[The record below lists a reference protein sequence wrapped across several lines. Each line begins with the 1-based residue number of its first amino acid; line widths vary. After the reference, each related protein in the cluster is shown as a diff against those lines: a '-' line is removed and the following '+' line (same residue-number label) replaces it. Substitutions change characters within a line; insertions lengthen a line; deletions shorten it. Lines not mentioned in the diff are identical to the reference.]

1 MKFRHTIVWTL
12 ILLLTL
18 GLLFVAGCGGGGGTK
33 TTEQTPT
40 TGGNE
45 GATSEPSPNPEK
57 IVRINASLPLNPD
70 PAVGASS
77 IDSAMVFNV
86 YDALVF
92 PDIDGTILP
101 HVATEWE
108 TSEDGLTYTF
118 HLRDDVKF
126 HDGSLLTA
134 EDVAFSMNRALVI
147 GQGFSY
153 LWTAYV
159 QDAEALDDVTVQI
172 NMKQTYGPFVAT
184 LVRLGILNKDLVLEN
199 KKDGSYGEFG
209 DYGMAWL
216 TTHDAGSGPYMIGDI
231 NVSEYVKCTKF
242 ADYWQPWGENA
253 PEGYTVQAVNDTAT
267 VRTLMSNQE
276 LEITDE
282 WQAQDSLQAMDAM
295 DGIDL
300 TYMYTG
306 ALANFEM
313 NTKKAP
319 TDDVHLRKALAYLYD
334 YNTATQYIY
343 PGTKQAVGNVSASYQ
358 GHNPDVTLY
367 TYDEEKAKA
376 ELALSKYA
384 DTIGDYTIEMH
395 YSADVPDEEKL
406 CLLLQEA
413 AAKLGVKMTITATPW
428 TTMISE
434 AASPETTP
442 HIMVMMPSDSYSEAG
457 AVLSLRY
464 HSSTT
469 GTFQQYEWL
478 QNAEIDAAIEAALGE
493 LDKDTRLEMYKQI
506 QADIADLCP
515 TISILE
521 WPEQRCYQS
530 GYLYWP
536 EAEAEINAPIMGR
549 SLYFRTMEFTK

>member
-1 MKFRHTIVWTL
+1 MKFRHTTVWIL

-18 GLLFVAGCGGGGGTK
+18 GLLFLAGCGG
-33 TTEQTPT
+33 TETPT
-40 TGGNE
+40 EEDQPQPVDTQQ
-45 GATSEPSPNPEK
+45 SPNPEK
-57 IVRINASLPLNPD
+57 IVRVNASLPLNPD
-70 PAVGASS
+70 PAVGSSAIDAS
-77 IDSAMVFNV
+77 MVFNV

-92 PDIDGTILP
+92 PDVDGTILP

-108 TSEDGLTYTF
+108 ASEDGLTYTF

-134 EDVAFSMNRALVI
+134 DDVAFSVNRALAI

-159 QDAEALDDVTVQI
+159 DNAEVVDDTTVQI

-199 KKDGSYGEFG
+199 KQDGSYGEFG

-216 TTHDAGSGPYMIGDI
+216 TTHDAGSGPYVISDI
-231 NVSEYVKCTKF
+231 NVSEYVKCTRF
-242 ADYWQPWGENA
+242 TDYWQEWGENA

-267 VRTLMSNQE
+267 VRTLMSNRE

-295 DGIDL
+295 EGIDL

-306 ALANFEM
+306 ALANLEM

-319 TDDVHLRKALAYLYD
+319 TDDVHLRKALAYLFD
-334 YNTATQYIY
+334 YETATSYIY
-343 PGTKQAVGNVSASYQ
+343 PGTKQAVGNVSASYE
-358 GHNPDVTLY
+358 GHNPDVTVY
-367 TYDEEKAKA
+367 SYNEEKARE
-376 ELALSKYA
+376 ELAQSKYA

-413 AAKLGVKMTITATPW
+413 AAKLGIKMTITATPF
-428 TTMISE
+428 TSLISE
-434 AASPETTP
+434 SATPETTA
-442 HIMVMMPSDSYSEAG
+442 HITVMYPSDSYSEAG

-464 HSSTT
+464 HSSTA
-469 GTFQQYEWL
+469 GTFQQFEWI
-478 QNAEIDAAIEAALGE
+478 QSPEIDAAIAAALGE

-506 QADIADLCP
+506 QSDISDLCP
-515 TISILE
+515 TISVLE
-521 WPEQRCYQS
+521 WPEQRCYQA
-530 GYLYWP
+530 GYLKWP
-536 EAEAEINAPIMGR
+536 EAEAEKNAPIMGR
-549 SLYFRTMEFTK
+549 ALYFRTMEFTQ